1 MEDGDLRESVVILFY
16 LHRKIYLCILFSDVQ
31 FLFSYALD
39 LDVLLAVCP
48 YSSVSL
54 SPCLSLMFFLLRF
67 VLLVGIFC
75 RVAVFIPRFGLHR
88 SVRRHQF
95 LLSLWIPRHGIVFA
109 VLFYLG
115 AGRVATGIYDLAR
128 SCA

>member
-1 MEDGDLRESVVILFY
+1 MEYGDLRESVVILFY
-16 LHRKIYLCILFSDVQ
+16 LNRKIYLYILFSDVQ
-31 FLFSYALD
+31 FLFGYALD
-39 LDVLLAVCP
+39 LDVAVCP

-54 SPCLSLMFFLLRF
+54 SPCLSLMFFLLQF

-75 RVAVFIPRFGLHR
+75 RVAVFIPRFGLHQ
-88 SVRRHQF
+88 SGRRHQF
-95 LLSLWIPRHGIVFA
+95 SLSSWIPRHGIVFA

-128 SCA
+128 SCP